1 METRARARR
10 AEAERRAWVAATV
23 RRETGG
29 AGLAPPPQAAAL
41 WEEAADAF
49 AAGLWIAALVL
60 AQASLD
66 AELAETARE
75 GGGFAEDGGFARDGG
90 FPGDGGL
97 AGAAALNERRHG
109 RGYAWLRRRR
119 NALLHADG
127 PGPAVTSAGRAAD
140 APALERDARRALE
153 LAAKALAGRV

>member
-1 METRARARR
+1 MRERARARR
-10 AEAERRAWVAATV
+10 AEAERRAWIAATV
-23 RRETGG
+23 ARETGG
-29 AGLAPPPQAAAL
+29 AGLAPPPQAGAL
-41 WEEAADAF
+41 WEEAVDAF

-66 AELAETARE
+66 AELAETAGE
-75 GGGFAEDGGFARDGG
+75 GGG
-90 FPGDGGL
+90 
-97 AGAAALNERRHG
+97 AALNERRHG

-127 PGPAVTSAGRAAD
+127 PGPAVTAADRAGD

-153 LAAKALAGRV
+153 LAARALAGRV

>member
-60 AQASLD
+60 AQAALD
-66 AELAETARE
+66 AELAETAGE
-75 GGGFAEDGGFARDGG
+75 GGGFAEDGGGFA
-90 FPGDGGL
+90 GDGGV

-153 LAAKALAGRV
+153 LAARALAGRV